1 MTDWQGLIAD
11 LGDVPVLTDPAQVRQ
26 KSRDFYWYSPILKD
40 QLDDVT
46 ADLVV
51 LARNEA
57 DVVRTLRLC
66 YARDIPVTVRAGG
79 TGNYGQAMPLKRG
92 VVLDVT
98 GMTRIDWIKPGSVR
112 CEAGIKMGA
121 LEDALIAESGQ
132 ELRFYPSTRKTGTI
146 GGYVAGGSSGVGSVT
161 WGLLRDRG
169 NVLGLRVVTMEAEP
183 RILELRGDDIQK
195 ANHAYG
201 TNGVIT
207 EVELPLTTAWA
218 WADVMVAFDD
228 FMTACRF
235 SQALCEEVGI
245 LKKLVTPIAA
255 PVPQQYF
262 RPLKSHLP
270 DGKHIVLLMIAEQSL
285 EPFEALLGEWPGE
298 VIYRRTADEL
308 KGKTPLYEFAWNHT
322 TLQALKVDKSITY
335 LQTLFPPPNHLDLV
349 RHMHEKFGDELP
361 LHLEFVR
368 FAGTIACFGLQIVR
382 YSTEER
388 LREIIVYHEDHG
400 CPIFN
405 PHDYTLEGG
414 GMKMV
419 DEVQLAFKREADPK
433 GLMNPGKMIA
443 WDNPDYAGE
452 PQRTHLYPAA
462 GASA

>member
-1 MTDWQGLIAD
+1 MTDWQDFIAA
-11 LGDVPVLTDPAQVRQ
+11 LGEVPVITDPVQVRQ

-46 ADLVV
+46 GDIVV
-51 LARNEA
+51 MARSEA
-57 DVVRTLRLC
+57 DIVQTLKLC

-79 TGNYGQAMPLKRG
+79 TGNYGQAMPLEGG

-98 GMTRIDWIKPGSVR
+98 GLDAMKWIKPGVVR
-112 CEAGIKMGA
+112 SEAGIKMGA
-121 LEDALIAESGQ
+121 LEDATIADSGQ
-132 ELRFYPSTRKTGTI
+132 ELRFYPSTRKTGSI
-146 GGYVAGGSSGVGSVT
+146 GGYVAGGSSGVGSVN

-169 NVLGLRVVTMEAEP
+169 NVIALRVVTMEAAP

-207 EVELPLTTAWA
+207 EVELPLAPAWP

-228 FMTACRF
+228 FMAACRF
-235 SQALCEEVGI
+235 AQALCEEVGI
-245 LKKLVTPIAA
+245 EKKLVTPIAA

-262 RPLKSHLP
+262 RPLKDHIP
-270 DGKHIVLLMIAEQSL
+270 EAKHIVLLMIAEHAL
-285 EPFEALLGEWPGE
+285 EPFQAFLADWPGE
-298 VIYRRTADEL
+298 IVYRRTADDL

-322 TLQALKVDKSITY
+322 TLQALKVDRTITY
-335 LQTLFPPPNHLDLV
+335 LQILFPPPNHLELV
-349 RHMHEKFGDELP
+349 ARMHERFGDEMP

-368 FAGTIACFGLQIVR
+368 FAGTIACFGLPIVR
-382 YSTEER
+382 YSSAER
-388 LREIIVYHEDHG
+388 LAEIIAELEANG
-400 CPIFN
+400 CPVFN
-405 PHDYTLEGG
+405 PHEVTLEGG

-433 GLMNPGKMIA
+433 GLMNPGKMAA
-443 WDNPDYAGE
+443 WDDPDYAARPG
-452 PQRTHLYPAA
+452 QVHLYPAA
-462 GASA
+462 GGRS